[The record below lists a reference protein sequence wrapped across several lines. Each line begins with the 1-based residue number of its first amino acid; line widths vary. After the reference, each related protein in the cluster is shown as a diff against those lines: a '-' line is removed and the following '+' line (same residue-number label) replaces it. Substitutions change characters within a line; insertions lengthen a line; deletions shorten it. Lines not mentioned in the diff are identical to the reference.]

1 MPATWNSR
9 ICAAAGTTSTRQRDS
24 IGMAVCQFFLQGRC
38 RFGNNCRNEHPGTAR
53 NPGIGFGT
61 TPATGFAAFGAQNS
75 AFAKGGTPE
84 PEIVL
89 TRDGLASD
97 VGPNGR
103 PLWKLTS
110 YAPARNEP
118 NLLDGLD
125 VSQEEARLLMYQA
138 RATGQEAIYVR
149 WVEDCLHAGAA
160 GAAARV
166 SSRRYIS
173 RRCAK
178 YSSRARSCAHQPT
191 SNESHCALCVWS
203 AKQFWCRLYY
213 ACFRIW
219 CISTVGIWWGKADRL
234 RVWASSAA
242 LGIWHR
248 SAFSVWRGEAVGV
261 WNTTFRLWSSE
272 FHGYSVWANRA
283 TICFWGQGTSIWADS
298 AALCLWSSCTAFR
311 LWCRKAVRVW
321 LAVVCIW
328 TDGTALCLW
337 SNDSNFGVWY
347 SEAIGFW
354 SAALCL
360 WSSCTALCL
369 WPNCTAICL
378 WPNCTALCFWCL
390 KGVRFWH
397 AVVCIW
403 TDSSTLDLWEGAGFW
418 PDSTAISLWCSSSG
432 KTGTSVWTAIGF
444 WSDCRA
450 ISFRAALRTV
460 CLWSAAYF

>member
-61 TPATGFAAFGAQNS
+61 TPATGFAAFGVQNS

-160 GAAARV
+160 GAAA
-166 SSRRYIS
+166 
-173 RRCAK
+173 
-178 YSSRARSCAHQPT
+178 
-191 SNESHCALCVWS
+191 
-203 AKQFWCRLYY
+203 
-213 ACFRIW
+213 
-219 CISTVGIWWGKADRL
+219 
-234 RVWASSAA
+234 
-242 LGIWHR
+242 
-248 SAFSVWRGEAVGV
+248 
-261 WNTTFRLWSSE
+261 
-272 FHGYSVWANRA
+272 
-283 TICFWGQGTSIWADS
+283 
-298 AALCLWSSCTAFR
+298 
-311 LWCRKAVRVW
+311 
-321 LAVVCIW
+321 
-328 TDGTALCLW
+328 
-337 SNDSNFGVWY
+337 
-347 SEAIGFW
+347 
-354 SAALCL
+354 
-360 WSSCTALCL
+360 
-369 WPNCTAICL
+369 
-378 WPNCTALCFWCL
+378 
-390 KGVRFWH
+390 
-397 AVVCIW
+397 
-403 TDSSTLDLWEGAGFW
+403 
-418 PDSTAISLWCSSSG
+418 
-432 KTGTSVWTAIGF
+432 
-444 WSDCRA
+444 
-450 ISFRAALRTV
+450 
-460 CLWSAAYF
+460 